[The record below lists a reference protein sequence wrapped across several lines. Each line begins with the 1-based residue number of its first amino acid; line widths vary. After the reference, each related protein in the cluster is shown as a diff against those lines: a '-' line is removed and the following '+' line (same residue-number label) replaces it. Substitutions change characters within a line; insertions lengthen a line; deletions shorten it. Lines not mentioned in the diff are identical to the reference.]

1 MTGTENRIRQMM
13 EDIKQVNSRE
23 SKDLLV
29 ELIGE
34 RLNKGLTN
42 YNKEILTSFN
52 VLYHKLGDPIRY
64 IRKIIK

>member
-42 YNKEILTSFN
+42 YNKEILISFN
-52 VLYHKLGDPIRY
+52 VLYHKSGDPIRY